1 MCGYDG
7 VGECAGPL
15 NACHIISRRY
25 SLTRC
30 NKQNGV
36 SLCVKHHRMLDGAAE
51 PHHLALRWLEY
62 YLPGR
67 KDEMWKIARNDAKLK
82 VKWQTTYDL
91 LTDNNTIDG

>member
-1 MCGYDG
+1 
-7 VGECAGPL
+7 
-15 NACHIISRRY
+15 
-25 SLTRC
+25 
-30 NKQNGV
+30 
-36 SLCVKHHRMLDGAAE
+36 MLDGAAE